1 MRGPTSVSLGSSSDP
16 NQKESWRVEGSE
28 DKKDWRRSAADG
40 EISRRWREE
49 ERETGLLGGRR
60 DRRKTDRR
68 VDNVLARDS
77 IDSRTLP
84 SSDRWHDN
92 PRRDSKWSSRW
103 GPEDKEKESRNEKR
117 IDVEKDK
124 DDAHTDSQ
132 SFVSSNRSAS
142 ERDPDTRDK
151 WRPRHRMEVHSG
163 GSTSYRAA
171 PGFGIERG
179 RVESSNLGFTMGRGR
194 SNVIGRGTS
203 AGPIGALQSESVPGK
218 PTLSADTFCYPRAK
232 LLDIYRRQKN
242 DPSFTTMPDG
252 MEELSPL
259 THAHVIKPMAFV
271 TPDPEEEVKPE
282 HHLSKCPLLIGKD
295 IFFFCPLIDYVIFCL
310 KLGSLDAN
318 RLSLVMYG
326 RERLPV
332 AGWYTIHLDREDQLI
347 MSQVLKYSQ

>member
-16 NQKESWRVEGSE
+16 SQKESWRVEGSE

-68 VDNVLARDS
+68 VDNVPGRDS

-295 IFFFCPLIDYVIFCL
+295 IFFFCPLID
-310 KLGSLDAN
+310 
-318 RLSLVMYG
+318 
-326 RERLPV
+326 
-332 AGWYTIHLDREDQLI
+332 
-347 MSQVLKYSQ
+347 